1 MDLFPHDKL
10 TKYLANRPNF
20 PPSPQVLSLKR
31 ESSEVKRLLKL
42 GRAGGGFARC
52 SEGGKEISRTIS
64 NRVPYAISRRLG
76 HLLPDFFAHCT
87 PVGHSPQPLRL
98 QSNCAYKK
106 CVTLCKQQRP
116 SVLPRDFSGRLL
128 VNFVFAIDRISPAI
142 RRTRWVSTRV
152 TFGSVVWEPS
162 PRLDRRVRDIAR
174 TEHRAYPRR
183 IRDSRPA
190 PPVRE
195 NNTFSVSRTSPRKVG
210 THLPP

>member
-10 TKYLANRPNF
+10 TTYLANRPNF
-20 PPSPQVLSLKR
+20 PPSPQVLSLKE

-98 QSNCAYKK
+98 QSTLHTK
-106 CVTLCKQQRP
+106 CVVTLFIQQRP
-116 SVLPRDFSGRLL
+116 VSARDFSGRLL

-210 THLPP
+210 THPSP

>member
-20 PPSPQVLSLKR
+20 PPSPQVLSLKE

-76 HLLPDFFAHCT
+76 HLLPDFFANCT

-98 QSNCAYKK
+98 QSTLHTK
-106 CVTLCKQQRP
+106 CVVTLFIQQRP
-116 SVLPRDFSGRLL
+116 VSARDFSGRLL

-210 THLPP
+210 THPSP